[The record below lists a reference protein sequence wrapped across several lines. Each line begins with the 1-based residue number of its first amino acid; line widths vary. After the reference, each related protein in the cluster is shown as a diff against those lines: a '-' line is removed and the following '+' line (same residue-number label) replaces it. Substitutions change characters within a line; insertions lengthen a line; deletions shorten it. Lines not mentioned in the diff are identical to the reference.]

1 MPVPDF
7 SPGEVLTAAAM
18 DSIGL
23 WLVKTQTVG
32 TAVSTQ
38 NVTSCFSADYNM
50 YLITIDDMTTSASG
64 GALYFK
70 LLNGTTPITSGI
82 YGTTIFFTT
91 AGTSPNYAG
100 VTNGAFGECGSID
113 ASSKNSIFF
122 NVEQPFL
129 ANYTR
134 TAFNSIDDNYWRQ
147 GAYIHLAN
155 TSYNGIQFLPSGG
168 TMTGGTIR
176 VYGYRK

>member
-1 MPVPDF
+1 MSFPSF
-7 SPGEVLTAAAM
+7 SVGEVLTAADMNAV
-18 DSIGL
+18 GL

-50 YLITIDDMTTSASG
+50 YLITIDDMTSSSAG

-82 YGTTIFFTT
+82 SGTTIFFTT
-91 AGTSPNYAG
+91 GGNTPGYAAIN
-100 VTNGAFGECGSID
+100 NGSFGECGSMD
-113 ASSKNSIFF
+113 STSKNSIFF
-122 NVEQPFL
+122 TVEQPFL

-134 TAFNSIDDNYWRQ
+134 TSFNSIDDNYWRL
-147 GAYIHLAN
+147 GSYIHLAN
-155 TSYNGIQFLPSGG
+155 TSYDGIQFLPSSG
-168 TMTGGTIR
+168 TLSGGTIR